1 MNCLEVE
8 QLTVRFGGLVAV
20 DNLHLTVQANS
31 IHSLIG
37 PNGAGKTT
45 VINTIA
51 ALNPAAA
58 GSVRFRSKEILGAPA
73 HEISRA
79 GVGRTFQ
86 NTELFPEMTVL
97 DNVLVVAQQ
106 NASYGWLPAMMRTRK
121 FLADERTIFERAREL
136 LDRFGLAGDYRTIVT
151 NLPFAKQRLV
161 ELARALA
168 GNPSLL
174 LLDEPAAGLRAAEID
189 ELNRRL
195 VWLRDQH
202 CLTILLGDHVMQVV
216 MNISDRVTVLN
227 FGRKISEGT
236 VEAVRKDPE
245 VQRAY
250 LGRRAEHA

>member
-1 MNCLEVE
+1 MTCLEIE

-20 DNLHLTVQANS
+20 DELQMTVEAHS

-51 ALNPAAA
+51 GLNAAAA
-58 GSVRFRSKEILGAPA
+58 GSIRFRGAEILGCPA
-73 HEISRA
+73 HKISRA
-79 GVGRTFQ
+79 GVARTFQ

-97 DNVLVVAQQ
+97 ENVVLGAQQ
-106 NASYGWLPAMMRTRK
+106 RASYGSLAAMMRTPR
-121 FLADERTIFERAREL
+121 FRTEERNSFERAHEL
-136 LDRFGLAGDYRTIVT
+136 LDAFGMAADARAIVA

-168 GNPSLL
+168 SNPSLL
-174 LLDEPAAGLRAAEID
+174 LLDEPAAGLRASEID

-195 VWLRDQH
+195 VSMRDRH
-202 CLTILLGDHVMQVV
+202 GLTILLVDHVMQVV
-216 MNISDRVTVLN
+216 MNISDRVSVLN
-227 FGRKISEGT
+227 FGRKISEGL
-236 VEAVRKDPE
+236 VEAVRQNPE

-250 LGRRAEHA
+250 LGTRSKHA

>member
-79 GVGRTFQ
+79 GVARTFQ

-97 DNVLVVAQQ
+97 DNVLVGAQQ

-136 LDRFGLAGDYRTIVT
+136 LDRFGLAADTGRSSRICRSPNSASSNWRARLQAIPVSCCSTSP
-151 NLPFAKQRLV
+151 LP
-161 ELARALA
+161 
-168 GNPSLL
+168 G
-174 LLDEPAAGLRAAEID
+174 
-189 ELNRRL
+189 
-195 VWLRDQH
+195 
-202 CLTILLGDHVMQVV
+202 C
-216 MNISDRVTVLN
+216 
-227 FGRKISEGT
+227 
-236 VEAVRKDPE
+236 
-245 VQRAY
+245 VQPK
-250 LGRRAEHA
+250 

>member
-1 MNCLEVE
+1 MTYLEVE

-20 DNLHLTVQANS
+20 DDLQLTVEANS
-31 IHSLIG
+31 IHSVIG
-37 PNGAGKTT
+37 PNGAGKST

-51 ALNPAAA
+51 GLNPAAA
-58 GSVRFRSKEILGAPA
+58 GSVRFRGKEILGAPA
-73 HEISRA
+73 YGISRA

-86 NTELFPEMTVL
+86 NTELFPEMTAL
-97 DNVLVVAQQ
+97 DNVLVGTHEG
-106 NASYGWLPAMMRTRK
+106 ASYGWLSAMMRTRK
-121 FLADERTIFERAREL
+121 FLADESDSLARAREL
-136 LDRFGLAGDYRTIVT
+136 LDCFGMAGDCRTIVA

-168 GNPSLL
+168 SNPTLL

-195 VWLRDQH
+195 VRLRDQNG
-202 CLTILLGDHVMQVV
+202 LTILLVDHVMQVV

-236 VEAVRKDPE
+236 VEVVRKDPE

-250 LGRRAEHA
+250 LGRRAEYA